1 MTVNSTPGA
10 AKAISYEVILSPR
23 VENARQPQLTPKRE
37 GILTR
42 QDIDEKIA
50 AAESRRKVRNKIQLI
65 NDSQSGTE
73 LKYYKTHFI
82 WNGLDR
88 SISSKLFFLEV
99 Q

>member
-1 MTVNSTPGA
+1 MTANSTPGA

-65 NDSQSGTE
+65 NDSQSRTK
-73 LKYYKTHFI
+73 LTCYKTHFI
-82 WNGLDR
+82 WNGLG
-88 SISSKLFFLEV
+88 SSVSVFNYFS
-99 Q
+99 